1 MFSDHLDRDNS
12 RAPAPDWKPPK
23 QGAAKESFSSLS
35 DVDTWNTPTLKRPV
49 PREFSRAFRSPS
61 LSPYAPFPEHP
72 EISIVLPCLN
82 EEEAIGGCISTLQRI
97 IAQQH
102 LSAEIVVVDNASTDR
117 SAEIA
122 LAHGARVVYQPVRGY
137 GNAYLKGFAE
147 AKGTYIVMAD
157 ADNTYD
163 LSEVNDFVQPLRD
176 GYDFVV
182 GNRFAGR
189 MAKGAMTF
197 SHRYIG
203 NPLLSGMLRLFFRTK
218 IRDAHCGMRAFTWA
232 SYPRMR
238 LRTGGMEFASEMVIN
253 AAKADLKITERPIS
267 YAPRIGE
274 SKLHT
279 VRDGWRHLRFMLLY
293 SPTHLFL
300 LPGVLLFLLGLGV
313 ELALAPGPLPLF
325 GHRWDVHTML
335 LGSVVALLGVQII
348 MLGLF
353 ARFFS
358 LTEELDGEHDG
369 ALQFINRAFT
379 LERGLAIGVTIL
391 ALGFAIEA
399 FVLGSW
405 IASGM
410 GQLALI
416 RPTVLGST
424 GIAIG
429 AEIIFGSFFLSFLQ
443 FRKTLR
449 DPAAPLE
456 DASLVRIPAPAQA
469 RK

>member
-1 MFSDHLDRDNS
+1 
-12 RAPAPDWKPPK
+12 
-23 QGAAKESFSSLS
+23 
-35 DVDTWNTPTLKRPV
+35 
-49 PREFSRAFRSPS
+49 
-61 LSPYAPFPEHP
+61 
-72 EISIVLPCLN
+72 
-82 EEEAIGGCISTLQRI
+82 
-97 IAQQH
+97 
-102 LSAEIVVVDNASTDR
+102 
-117 SAEIA
+117 
-122 LAHGARVVYQPVRGY
+122 
-137 GNAYLKGFAE
+137 
-147 AKGTYIVMAD
+147 
-157 ADNTYD
+157 
-163 LSEVNDFVQPLRD
+163 
-176 GYDFVV
+176 
-182 GNRFAGR
+182 
-189 MAKGAMTF
+189 
-197 SHRYIG
+197 
-203 NPLLSGMLRLFFRTK
+203 
-218 IRDAHCGMRAFTWA
+218 
-232 SYPRMR
+232 
-238 LRTGGMEFASEMVIN
+238 MEFASEMVIN

-300 LPGVLLFLLGLGV
+300 LPGALLFLLGLGV
-313 ELALAPGPLPLF
+313 EMVLAPGPLPLF

-443 FRKTLR
+443 FRKTLH

-456 DASLVRIPAPAQA
+456 DASSVRIPAPAEA